1 MTYSKMKDSGVEW
14 IGDIPKGWK
23 VYALSQLA
31 TKVNRK
37 NFDLREQNLLS
48 LSYGKIKRKDIR
60 NNEGLLPASFDG
72 YNIIES
78 GDIVLRL
85 TDLQNDHTSLRVGR
99 ATEKGMITS
108 AYVTIRPYNPHLSEM
123 LYYALHTYDIKKGF
137 YGMGS
142 GVRQG
147 LNYDEVKKVKIALP
161 DVDTVSRIVSFL
173 NGQCSKIDEIIDE
186 AKASIE
192 EYRLWKIS
200 AICQAVTKG
209 LDPNAEIQDCEI
221 EWIGEA
227 PTTWQILRVK
237 YLLTEINARS
247 ESGNEPPLSMSQV
260 YGLVPSEMISVAN
273 PATSFVGAKIVN
285 PDDLVFNKLKA
296 HLGVFAVSD
305 YYGLVSPDYAV
316 YRANNRVLPKFL
328 EYLFKTPRC
337 ITEFKKYISGVGAG
351 LSRLYTSDLFNI
363 HIALP
368 PMREQIQIVSYLDKL
383 CSEIGGVISEKESLI
398 SELEAYKKSLI
409 YEAVTGKRK
418 VG

>member
-1 MTYSKMKDSGVEW
+1 MTYSEMKDSGVEW

-99 ATEKGMITS
+99 ATERGMITS

-123 LYYALHTYDIKKGF
+123 LYYALHSYDIKKGF

-147 LNYDEVKKVKIALP
+147 LNYDEVKTIKVVIP
-161 DVDTVSRIVSFL
+161 DVGTVSSIVSYL
-173 NGQCSKIDEIIDE
+173 NARCAEIDTIIGE
-186 AKASIE
+186 AKASIDD
-192 EYRLWKIS
+192 YKRWKASVIY
-200 AICQAVTKG
+200 QAVTKG
-209 LDPNAEIQDCEI
+209 LDPDAPMKDSGIS
-221 EWIGEA
+221 WIGKFPA
-227 PTTWQILRVK
+227 HWSAGRVK
-237 YLLTEINARS
+237 NVTFNLDELRQPVSAENRENT
-247 ESGNEPPLSMSQV
+247 L
-260 YGLVPSEMISVAN
+260 GLY
-273 PATSFVGAKIVN
+273 
-285 PDDLVFNKLKA
+285 
-296 HLGVFAVSD
+296 D
-305 YYGLVSPDYAV
+305 YYGASGVIDKIDDYNVSDTVLLIGEDGANLRMRNLPLV
-316 YRANNRVLPKFL
+316 YRASGKFWVNNHAHILKVKPNHSYGFMAYLLEAGDYNIYITGAAQPKL
-328 EYLFKTPRC
+328 TQ
-337 ITEFKKYISGVGAG
+337 
-351 LSRLYTSDLFNI
+351 FNLMRFPI
-363 HIALP
+363 VIP
-368 PMREQIQIVSYLDKL
+368 PHNEQVEIEAYLDAQ
-383 CSEIGGVISEKESLI
+383 CSTIDAIISEKQSLI
-398 SELEAYKKSLI
+398 AELEAYKKSLI

>member
-1 MTYSKMKDSGVEW
+1 MTYSKMKDSGVER